1 MRGRNQM
8 NLLESV
14 QERLHQHRD
23 RKFLKAAMAA
33 SALAAYADG
42 TVSLTERYSI
52 DDMLENLERLN
63 LHDPEKA
70 IQILNDYIH
79 ALQKDPEPAQA
90 VLIGKLKRIADDREA
105 ADLIVQIAL
114 AVSYADGHFNY
125 AERMQFAEICETL
138 GVDPKEVSPA

>member
-1 MRGRNQM
+1 MS
-8 NLLESV
+8 LIESV

-23 RKFLKAAMAA
+23 RGFLKAAMAA

-52 DDMLENLERLN
+52 DDMLENLERLS
-63 LHDPEKA
+63 LHDTEKA
-70 IQILNDYIH
+70 TQILNEYIH
-79 ALQKDPEPAQA
+79 ALQDDPEPAQA
-90 VLIGKLKRIADDREA
+90 VLIGKLKRISADREA

-114 AVSYADGHFNY
+114 AVSYSDGHFNY

-138 GVDPKEVSPA
+138 GVDPKEASPA

>member
-1 MRGRNQM
+1 MS
-8 NLLESV
+8 LLESV

-23 RKFLKAAMAA
+23 RGFLKAAMAA

-52 DDMLENLERLN
+52 DDMLENLERLK

-79 ALQKDPEPAQA
+79 ALQDDPEPAQA
-90 VLIGKLKRIADDREA
+90 VLIGKLKRISADRDA
-105 ADLIVQIAL
+105 ADLIVKIAL

-138 GVDPKEVSPA
+138 GVDPKEAASF

>member
-1 MRGRNQM
+1 MSLIEN
-8 NLLESV
+8 V
-14 QERLHQHRD
+14 QERLQQHRD
-23 RKFLKAAMAA
+23 RGFLKAAMAA

-52 DDMLENLERLN
+52 DDMLENLERLS
-63 LHDPEKA
+63 LHDTEKA
-70 IQILNDYIH
+70 TQILNEYIH
-79 ALQKDPEPAQA
+79 ALQDDPEPTQA
-90 VLIGKLKRIADDREA
+90 VLIGKLKRISADREA

-138 GVDPKEVSPA
+138 GVDPKEASRV

>member
-1 MRGRNQM
+1 M
-8 NLLESV
+8 NLFESV
-14 QERLHQHRD
+14 QERLHQYRD
-23 RKFLKAAMAA
+23 RGFLKAAMAA

-70 IQILNDYIH
+70 TQILNEYIR
-79 ALQKDPEPAQA
+79 ALQDDAETAQA
-90 VLIGKLKRIADDREA
+90 VLIGKLKRFADDREA

-138 GVDPKEVSPA
+138 GVDPKEASSFGS

>member
-1 MRGRNQM
+1 M

-23 RKFLKAAMAA
+23 RGFLKAAMAA

-90 VLIGKLKRIADDREA
+90 VLIGKLKRISADRDA
-105 ADLIVQIAL
+105 ADLIVKIAL

-138 GVDPKEVSPA
+138 GVDPKEAAKF

>member
-1 MRGRNQM
+1 MS
-8 NLLESV
+8 LFESV

-23 RKFLKAAMAA
+23 RGFLKAAMAA

-52 DDMLENLERLN
+52 DDMLENLERLK
-63 LHDPEKA
+63 LHNPEKA
-70 IQILNDYIH
+70 IQTLNDYIH
-79 ALQKDPEPAQA
+79 ALQDDPEPAQA
-90 VLIGKLKRIADDREA
+90 VLIGKLKRFAADREA

>member
-1 MRGRNQM
+1 M
-8 NLLESV
+8 NLLDSV
-14 QERLHQHRD
+14 QERLRQYQD
-23 RKFLKAAMAA
+23 RGFLKAAMAA
-33 SALAAYADG
+33 SVLAAYADG

-90 VLIGKLKRIADDREA
+90 VLIGKLKRISADRDA
-105 ADLIVQIAL
+105 ADLIVKIAL

-138 GVDPKEVSPA
+138 GVDPKEAASF

>member
-1 MRGRNQM
+1 M
-8 NLLESV
+8 NFFESV

-23 RKFLKAAMAA
+23 RGFLKAAMAA

-70 IQILNDYIH
+70 IQILNEYIH
-79 ALQKDPEPAQA
+79 ALQDDPETAQA
-90 VLIGKLKRIADDREA
+90 VLIGKLKRFADDREA

-138 GVDPKEVSPA
+138 GVDLKEASRFGS

>member
-1 MRGRNQM
+1 MAGRCNQGGLRQYQDRG
-8 NLLESV
+8 
-14 QERLHQHRD
+14 
-23 RKFLKAAMAA
+23 FLKAAMAA

-70 IQILNDYIH
+70 IQILNEYIH
-79 ALQKDPEPAQA
+79 ALQDDPETAQA
-90 VLIGKLKRIADDREA
+90 VLIGKLKRFTDDRKA

-138 GVDPKEVSPA
+138 GVDLKEASRFGS

>member
-1 MRGRNQM
+1 M
-8 NLLESV
+8 NLLDSV
-14 QERLHQHRD
+14 QERLRQYQD
-23 RKFLKAAMAA
+23 RGFLKAAMAA

-90 VLIGKLKRIADDREA
+90 VLIGKLKRISADRDA
-105 ADLIVQIAL
+105 ADLIVKIAL

-138 GVDPKEVSPA
+138 GVDPKEAAKF

>member
-1 MRGRNQM
+1 M

-23 RKFLKAAMAA
+23 REFLKAAMAA

-90 VLIGKLKRIADDREA
+90 VLIGKLKRISADRDA
-105 ADLIVQIAL
+105 ADLIVKIAL

-138 GVDPKEVSPA
+138 GVDSKEAARFSSG

>member
-1 MRGRNQM
+1 MSFI
-8 NLLESV
+8 ESV
-14 QERLHQHRD
+14 QERLQQHRD
-23 RKFLKAAMAA
+23 RGFLKAAMAA

-52 DDMLENLERLN
+52 DDMLENLERLS
-63 LHDPEKA
+63 LHDTEKA
-70 IQILNDYIH
+70 TQILNEYIH
-79 ALQKDPEPAQA
+79 ALQDDPEPAQA
-90 VLIGKLKRIADDREA
+90 VLIGKLKRISADREA

-138 GVDPKEVSPA
+138 GVDPKEASPV

>member
-1 MRGRNQM
+1 MSLIEN
-8 NLLESV
+8 V
-14 QERLHQHRD
+14 QERLQQYRD
-23 RKFLKAAMAA
+23 RGFLKAAMAA
-33 SALAAYADG
+33 SAPAAYADG

-63 LHDPEKA
+63 LHDTEKA
-70 IQILNDYIH
+70 TQILNEYIH
-79 ALQKDPEPAQA
+79 ALQDDPEPAQA
-90 VLIGKLKRIADDREA
+90 VLIGKLKRISADREA

-138 GVDPKEVSPA
+138 GVDPKEASPA

>member
-1 MRGRNQM
+1 M

-23 RKFLKAAMAA
+23 RGFLKAAMAA

-90 VLIGKLKRIADDREA
+90 VLIGKLKRISADRDA
-105 ADLIVQIAL
+105 ADLIVKIAL

-138 GVDPKEVSPA
+138 GVDPKEASRIGSD

>member
-1 MRGRNQM
+1 M
-8 NLLESV
+8 NLFESV

-23 RKFLKAAMAA
+23 RGFLKAAMAA

-70 IQILNDYIH
+70 IQILNEYIH
-79 ALQKDPEPAQA
+79 TLQDDPETAQA
-90 VLIGKLKRIADDREA
+90 VLIGKLKRFADDREA

-138 GVDPKEVSPA
+138 GVDLKEASRFGS